1 LKPKLRLRH
10 LLVGVAWLGVN
21 FAIVHSILS
30 REESISSFPVLSAIV
45 IAGWFSIANATGLC
59 AFLLVFAGDLFD

>member
-1 LKPKLRLRH
+1 M
-10 LLVGVAWLGVN
+10 
-21 FAIVHSILS
+21 VHSILS
-30 REESISSFPVLSAIV
+30 REESISSFPVLSGIV